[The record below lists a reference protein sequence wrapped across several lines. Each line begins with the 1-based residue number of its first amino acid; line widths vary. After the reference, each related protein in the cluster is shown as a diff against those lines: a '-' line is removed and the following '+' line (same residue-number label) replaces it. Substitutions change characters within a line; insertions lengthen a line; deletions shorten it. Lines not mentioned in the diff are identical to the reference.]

1 MAGNTLQVKVGQ
13 AHQSMPDEIHRG
25 AALFQRDVT
34 QQRLV
39 LAVRRRHVDE
49 QHLAVDGPKSRHLD
63 AHRAAHRASHHFLGC
78 HLHLHRLL
86 FLEGT
91 ELRLPNARQRQM
103 AGAGIDHDV
112 ELSGVERRRDVPHL
126 DARDDSSHSPAPER
140 IARNERI
147 TAYPFIS
154 GRHTG

>member
-1 MAGNTLQVKVGQ
+1 
-13 AHQSMPDEIHRG
+13 MPDEIHRG
-25 AALFQRDVT
+25 TALFQRDVA

-39 LAVRRRHVDE
+39 LAIRRCHVDE
-49 QHLAVDGPKSRHLD
+49 QHLAVDGPKSLHLD
-63 AHRAAHRASHHFLGC
+63 AHRPAHRAPHHFLGC
-78 HLHLHRLL
+78 YLHLHRLL

-103 AGAGIDHDV
+103 AGTSIDHDV

-140 IARNERI
+140 IA
-147 TAYPFIS
+147 
-154 GRHTG
+154 HTPK